1 MFFSLN
7 EQSSIQIMKM
17 WIQVID
23 ENGEKRWKKVEVNLK
38 DHVRVPIFPAKM
50 SPQFYENYFEDYLS
64 NISMEQLP
72 QSRPLWEIH
81 IIKYPTSNAAGSIV
95 FRIHHSLGDGYSL
108 MGALLSCLQR
118 ADNPSLPLTL
128 PSVRPRADTDGG
140 DHGTIFKTVPK
151 IFWLLFNTASDFLGS
166 LMKSS
171 LVDDDLSPIRSG
183 DVGIEF
189 RPVAFTTMTFSL
201 CQIKQI
207 KATLGVV
214 SLLSSTN

>member
-1 MFFSLN
+1 MVTLSWEPFFPVYN
-7 EQSSIQIMKM
+7 ELI
-17 WIQVID
+17 
-23 ENGEKRWKKVEVNLK
+23 
-38 DHVRVPIFPAKM
+38 
-50 SPQFYENYFEDYLS
+50 
-64 NISMEQLP
+64 
-72 QSRPLWEIH
+72 
-81 IIKYPTSNAAGSIV
+81 T
-95 FRIHHSLGDGYSL
+95 
-108 MGALLSCLQR
+108 LLF
-118 ADNPSLPLTL
+118 PLTL
-128 PSVRPRADTDGG
+128 PSVRPRADTDG

-151 IFWLLFNTASDFLGS
+151 IFSLLLNTASDFLGS

-171 LVDDDLSPIRSG
+171 LVDDDLSSIRSG